1 MKEYEFNSYSVG
13 DSLIFEMH
21 EELKIRNLLETA
33 QNVEDYKSF
42 ISVEKTHTVQINNL
56 AIGNIYFPIGLQA
69 VPVGEIILLK
79 YAEYPAEYIDNKNG
93 KFYFNSNN
101 KIIDF
106 PLSRDIGDGFLE
118 TLIYLSQNDQKHF
131 MSVLGLKFSSWTI
144 RSNKI

>member
-21 EELKIRNLLETA
+21 EELRIRNLLENA

-56 AIGNIYFPIGLQA
+56 TIGNIYFPIGLQA

-79 YAEYPAEYIDNKNG
+79 YSEHPAEYVDNKNG
-93 KFYFNSNN
+93 KFYFNSQN

-118 TLIYLSQNDQKHF
+118 TLIYSSQIDQRQF
-131 MSVLGLKFSSWTI
+131 MSVLGLRFSSWTI
-144 RSNKI
+144 KPKKV